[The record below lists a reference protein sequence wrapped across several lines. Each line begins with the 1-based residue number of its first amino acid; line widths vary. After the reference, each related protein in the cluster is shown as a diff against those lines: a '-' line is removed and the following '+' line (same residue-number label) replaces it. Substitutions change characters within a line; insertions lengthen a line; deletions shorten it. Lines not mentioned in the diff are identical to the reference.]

1 LKVALDTNILV
12 ELLSTRSGRHARTRF
27 AYEELQRSGAEFVI
41 ADHVLLE
48 AFAVLSHSPRPV
60 GIPPR
65 QTEQLLRDHFGNAI
79 IAPIRPGLAWDAIG
93 QTLTRGFSGG
103 RVYDTLIALA
113 TFAAGAEVLLTW
125 NTRHFYG
132 IAPAGLEIREP

>member
-12 ELLSTRSGRHARTRF
+12 ELLSIGSGRHARTRF
-27 AYEELQRSGAEFVI
+27 AYEELRRGGAEFVI

-48 AFAVLSHSPRPV
+48 AFAVLSRSPRPV

-65 QTEQLLRDHFGNAI
+65 QAEQLLRDHFGDAI

-93 QTLTRGFSGG
+93 QTLARGFWGG

-132 IAPAGLEIREP
+132 IAPVGLEIREP

>member
-1 LKVALDTNILV
+1 MRVALDTNVLV
-12 ELLSTRSGRHARTRF
+12 ELLSLGSGRHLRTRF
-27 AYEELQRSGAEFVI
+27 AYEELRRSGAEFVI
-41 ADHVLLE
+41 ADQVLIE
-48 AFAVLSHSPRPV
+48 AFAVLSRSPRPA

-65 QTEQLLRDHFGNAI
+65 DAKQLLQDHFGDAI
-79 IAPIRPGLAWDAIG
+79 IAPIRPGLAWDAID
-93 QTLTRGFSGG
+93 QTLSRGFWGG

-113 TFAAGAEVLLTW
+113 TFAAGAEVLVTW